1 MPWRC
6 FFESPSLQGGT
17 RTPGCVIRRR
27 TSRTTAIHAAGIF
40 NTGVQRAGIG
50 SPNYHIDITNMVE
63 DHYGFYQFL
72 AGEASLWTCFEIIH
86 LARREYT
93 AGWVDREK
101 PLAPGVFTRG

>member
-1 MPWRC
+1 
-6 FFESPSLQGGT
+6 
-17 RTPGCVIRRR
+17 
-27 TSRTTAIHAAGIF
+27 
-40 NTGVQRAGIG
+40 
-50 SPNYHIDITNMVE
+50 MVE